1 MNTMGM
7 KSALTCLVTLTIFIM
22 PIQAVAAFNLS
33 ADIIAVE
40 GASRQTGKLYVK
52 GNKYRVDL
60 NGGSEYA
67 IIRHDRNAA
76 WMVLPEHKTY
86 IEMPF
91 DPKTKP
97 AIEGRTSGQVKK
109 KLIGND
115 VIDGHAVKKYEVTA
129 ARKGKADS
137 FYQWI
142 TIDHDFP
149 IKSSAADGAWSIEYR
164 NIKVSVS
171 DELFE
176 IPQGY
181 EKVAFDS
188 LSSSDTVKLR

>member
-1 MNTMGM
+1 M
-7 KSALTCLVTLTIFIM
+7 KMLYIKNVLACLLLLNVLVM
-22 PIQAVAAFNLS
+22 PIQAATAFNLS

-52 GNKYRVDL
+52 GNKYRIDL

-109 KLIGND
+109 RLIGND
-115 VIDGHAVKKYEVTA
+115 VVDGHAAKKYEVTT
-129 ARKGKADS
+129 ARKGKVEP
-137 FYQWI
+137 FFQWI
-142 TIDHDFP
+142 TIDHGFP
-149 IKSSAADGAWSIEYR
+149 IKSSAADGGWSIEYR

-188 LSSSDTVKLR
+188 LASSDTVKVR